1 MKRIYVLLF
10 AFMALSSIAMAQPAK
25 LTLKNIISQG
35 VSGEFYTVRG
45 DLVGV
50 YVSPHCPNV
59 IFAKDDNDYANKSHP
74 TTEQYEA
81 GLLYDEKDGTF
92 DEFEEWN
99 GSFDQSNWVK
109 IVLPEG
115 EDAHQF
121 LRHKIKSLT
130 VTGRINIQEYPT
142 KPLGLTIT
150 IMQNPATPDV
160 PFTLPVVGD
169 PCDYNANLYCCG
181 NFVKQEDYY
190 FVKPQNQEYVN
201 IRWAVWHAA
210 DTMFYAPARNGGINQ
225 LSLPGSFKIDMSLW
239 EPEANKSPFDVF
251 QDEYQ
256 YEFPAIVEFFVG
268 SILTINIDPG
278 FSGENNIH
286 FAPRRVQA
294 TDNPGVPPTY
304 TDEDGVV
311 YPYNVLVYPLR
322 LDKPGEFTGADDV
335 LAQPATVVG
344 KRYVDLQGRVSSE
357 PFQGLNVVQTTY
369 SDGSVQV
376 YKYVK
381 NNH

>member
-1 MKRIYVLLF
+1 MKKFYILLF
-10 AFMALSSIAMAQPAK
+10 AFMALSSIAVAQPTK
-25 LTLKNIISQG
+25 LTLKNIIAQG

-59 IFAKDDNDYANKSHP
+59 ILAKDDNDYANKSQP
-74 TTEQYEA
+74 TLEQYES
-81 GLLYDEKDGTF
+81 GNMFDEADGTF
-92 DEFEEWN
+92 DEFEQWN

-115 EDAHQF
+115 EDANQY

-150 IMQNPATPDV
+150 VMQNPATPNT
-160 PFTLPVVGD
+160 PYTLPEVGD
-169 PCDYNANLYCCG
+169 PCDYNPNLYCTG
-181 NFVKQEDYY
+181 NFVKQDEVY

-210 DTMFYAPARNGGINQ
+210 DTMFYAPAKNGSINPYN
-225 LSLPGSFKIDMSLW
+225 LPGSFKIDMSLW
-239 EPEANKSPFDVF
+239 EPEANKNPFEVF
-251 QDEYQ
+251 EDAWQ

-286 FAPRRVQA
+286 FGPKRMQA

-322 LDKPGEFTGADDV
+322 LEKPGELTGVDDV
-335 LAQPATVVG
+335 VTQPSTIVS
-344 KRYVDLQGRVSSE
+344 KRYIDLQGRVSNE
-357 PFQGLNVVQTTY
+357 PFSGLNVVQVTY
-369 SDGSVQV
+369 NDGSVQV
-376 YKYVK
+376 YKSVK
-381 NNH
+381 K